1 MDPSS
6 EGEYDILVVGAGAGG
21 LVTAATA
28 KGRGAN
34 VALIERGFMG
44 GDCLNTGC
52 VPSKAFLKCCNV
64 AHNARNS
71 EKYGVKCGKVEIDF
85 KAIMDRMKKIRAEI
99 AENDSAERFSTNMGV
114 DLFLGHAKFVSRNEV
129 EINGKR
135 LKFLKA
141 CIATGGRPFIPQIE
155 GMEKFHTS
163 DSIFNL
169 ETLPASMLVLG
180 CGPIGCEL
188 GQGFARL
195 GTKVTMVSNSF
206 MPKEDSDCSIYVQ
219 K

>member
-1 MDPSS
+1 
-6 EGEYDILVVGAGAGG
+6 
-21 LVTAATA
+21 LVTAASA
-28 KGRGAN
+28 KGRGAH

-64 AHNARNS
+64 AHSARTAS
-71 EKYGVKCGKVEIDF
+71 EFGVIVKSVEIDF
-85 KAIMDRMKKIRAEI
+85 KAIMDRMKKIRADI
-99 AENDSAERFSTNMGV
+99 SENDSAERFSTNMGV
-114 DLFLGHAKFVSRNEV
+114 DLFLGHAKFVSSTEV
-129 EINGKR
+129 EINGQR

-141 CIATGGRPFIPQIE
+141 CIATGGRPFIPSIE
-155 GMEKFHTS
+155 GLSTCGYHTS

-169 ETLPASMLVLG
+169 TSLPASMLVLG

-195 GTKVTMVSNSF
+195 GT
-206 MPKEDSDCSIYVQ
+206 
-219 K
+219 